1 MDTRNIYICTYK
13 GKILRGAKGGK
24 ITYRKKSKI
33 ITSGFSSETMESRR
47 KYLKCGK
54 KKNNKKYQKHQ
65 PRNLYAL
72 KLSFNSEG

>member
-1 MDTRNIYICTYK
+1 M
-13 GKILRGAKGGK
+13 RGAKGGK
-24 ITYRKKSKI
+24 ITCRKTSKI
-33 ITSGFSSETMESRR
+33 ITSDFSSETMESRR

-54 KKNNKKYQKHQ
+54 KKKQQKHQ